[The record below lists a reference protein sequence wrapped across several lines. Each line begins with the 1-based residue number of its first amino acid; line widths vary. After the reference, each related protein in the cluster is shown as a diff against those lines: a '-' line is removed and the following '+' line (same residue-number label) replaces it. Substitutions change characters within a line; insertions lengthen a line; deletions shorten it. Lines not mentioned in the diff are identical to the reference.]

1 MIIDKE
7 YADDIMDFPTIPM
20 KDSAVKSRYMLD
32 GMEIRYHRGPELR
45 GDDVM
50 IFTPY
55 AVTVHYKDKCIF
67 SASIEEDDLRSLSSM
82 LGESIK
88 ELQAE
93 YGVRGFYGKPMISLY
108 GNGEKESL
116 GHYLGSENED
126 DVISFLLS
134 LVYDTFDTVS
144 DAELITD

>member
-7 YADDIMDFPTIPM
+7 YADDIMDFPTIPI

>member
-20 KDSAVKSRYMLD
+20 KDSAVKSRYTLD
-32 GMEIRYHRGPELR
+32 GMENRYHRGPELLV
-45 GDDVM
+45 DDVM

-55 AVTVHYKDKCIF
+55 ALTVNYKDKCIF

>member
-7 YADDIMDFPTIPM
+7 YADDIMDFPTIPI
-20 KDSAVKSRYMLD
+20 KDSAVKSRYTLD

-108 GNGEKESL
+108 SNGEKESL

>member
-20 KDSAVKSRYMLD
+20 KDSAVKSCYTLD

-144 DAELITD
+144 DAELIAD